1 MRHENI
7 YDVVRSSEFDKI
19 PITHIRNF
27 SIIAHVDHG
36 KSTLSDSLLVLAGNI
51 SEKDKRKGQVLDSLK
66 VERERGITVKAQTA
80 TMMYVCIYVC
90 MHVYMYIC
98 MYICIYVC
106 MYVCMYA
113 WVNVIV
119 YMYEYVNE
127 RFTVENVPNL
137 K

>member
-113 WVNVIV
+113 
-119 YMYEYVNE
+119 
-127 RFTVENVPNL
+127 
-137 K
+137 

>member
-98 MYICIYVC
+98 MYICMYVYMYVC

-113 WVNVIV
+113 
-119 YMYEYVNE
+119 
-127 RFTVENVPNL
+127 
-137 K
+137 